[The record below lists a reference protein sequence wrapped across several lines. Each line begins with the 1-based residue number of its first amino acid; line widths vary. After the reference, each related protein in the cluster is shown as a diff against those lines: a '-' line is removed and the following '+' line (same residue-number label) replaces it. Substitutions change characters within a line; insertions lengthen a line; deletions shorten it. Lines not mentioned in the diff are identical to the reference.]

1 MKEFPLLFKHNV
13 FVGSS
18 FIGREKLVTAPSQN
32 LCVDTPGSASSYNVG
47 LGRTL
52 TPDAEWL
59 GEQGETEK
67 TQSCMY
73 IYVCVRL
80 CGGIQ
85 RLTV

>member
-1 MKEFPLLFKHNV
+1 MKEFPLFFKHNV

-32 LCVDTPGSASSYNVG
+32 LRVDTPGSASSYNVG
-47 LGRTL
+47 LGRPL

-59 GEQGETEK
+59 GERGETEK
-67 TQSCMY
+67 TQSC
-73 IYVCVRL
+73 ICICVCV
-80 CGGIQ
+80 GGEIQ